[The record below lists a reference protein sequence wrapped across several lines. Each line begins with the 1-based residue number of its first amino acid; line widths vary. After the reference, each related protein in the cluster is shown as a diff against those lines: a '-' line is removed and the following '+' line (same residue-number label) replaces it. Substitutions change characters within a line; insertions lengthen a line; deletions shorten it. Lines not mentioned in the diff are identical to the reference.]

1 MLCPLRQGAVPVE
14 SCAGRDRHGRPQQA
28 PPLTARGHLVLPAAC
43 CGRGIVSGTNRAAR
57 RLAVVSPGVAGLA
70 VPVSQNGQQSG
81 NEQHSNSSRCRPS
94 PQHLPQ
100 LNRSKQL
107 PQTASGPGSDP
118 QLPYRADN
126 AQNRPIGAPIAAT
139 RPTPVTARNRRSAPR
154 VRRRVQGPVTL
165 GHDYCPALWVN
176 QADRRG
182 RHRPGP

>member
-1 MLCPLRQGAVPVE
+1 MILCPLRQGAVPVE

-139 RPTPVTARNRRSAPR
+139 RCRRLSQRVIGDPCALSAREDAGLEIVTI
-154 VRRRVQGPVTL
+154 VRRRRRARVGMRVT
-165 GHDYCPALWVN
+165 A
-176 QADRRG
+176 
-182 RHRPGP
+182 